1 MCNEIAHWPFRA
13 FLCAEKSGK
22 QHWRSYPPLQAN
34 TQPTTVSIQT
44 ACTLQV
50 LGFIWNQSR
59 LLYQMCLW
67 HVVCLLLKVNL
78 TFVFNSWASK
88 ISVVSIIGSLV
99 MLLFKTNKQT
109 NYSIKSLPLA
119 LACSCVLDDTLFGT
133 HSQWKDLMSGEEGVG
148 LELVVSDVSD
158 T

>member
-1 MCNEIAHWPFRA
+1 MKKLSAFTSKYTAYHSEYSDRLHAASARVHLESELFALSDVPLTCCLPFA
-13 FLCAEKSGK
+13 KS
-22 QHWRSYPPLQAN
+22 QSYIC
-34 TQPTTVSIQT
+34 IQ
-44 ACTLQV
+44 
-50 LGFIWNQSR
+50 
-59 LLYQMCLW
+59 LL
-67 HVVCLLLKVNL
+67 
-78 TFVFNSWASK
+78 ASK

-99 MLLFKTNKQT
+99 MLLFKNKRTNKLQYMT
-109 NYSIKSLPLA
+109 